1 MIDNTDFNFATSSIF
16 GAFWG
21 RITSKEVKMEGL
33 DLPKTILIAK
43 AEDGNDDD
51 GSDHFDN
58 LGEVS
63 SLMPT
68 PEFHQS

>member
-1 MIDNTDFNFATSSIF
+1 MLISTLQRQLIF
-16 GAFWG
+16 GK
-21 RITSKEVKMEGL
+21 RVGL